1 MLTRIRTNTMSFAI
15 AIAIVVL
22 MVQNMISV
30 INWDD
35 LVRRDRDVVEE
46 RSAHRLCVLM
56 TWVIVL
62 HPLCTRAIVLL
73 STLHQ
78 VLLLVTHSVTKPL
91 FGRMRF
97 ISDQTETMSSP
108 LGLTCTSHWA
118 HTSIRLLATGHL

>member
-1 MLTRIRTNTMSFAI
+1 
-15 AIAIVVL
+15 

-46 RSAHRLCVLM
+46 RSAHRLCALM

-73 STLHQ
+73 
-78 VLLLVTHSVTKPL
+78 
-91 FGRMRF
+91 
-97 ISDQTETMSSP
+97 INIASDSIACDSQCYETP
-108 LGLTCTSHWA
+108 
-118 HTSIRLLATGHL
+118 